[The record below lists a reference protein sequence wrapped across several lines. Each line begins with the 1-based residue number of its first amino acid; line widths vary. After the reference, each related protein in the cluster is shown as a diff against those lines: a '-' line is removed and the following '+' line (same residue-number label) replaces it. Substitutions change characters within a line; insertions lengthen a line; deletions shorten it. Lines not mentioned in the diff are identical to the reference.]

1 MTVQH
6 TNGLELL
13 GKQVSFRHDRLV
25 PLTPKS
31 FITYSENFSGIVT
44 QVLLDIDQSI
54 QIAVENGDFYRISE
68 LKDFAVKN

>member
-1 MTVQH
+1 MAVQH

-13 GKQVSFRHDRLV
+13 GKQVSFTHDRLV

>member
-1 MTVQH
+1 MAVPH
-6 TNGLELL
+6 TNVLDLL

-31 FITYSENFSGIVT
+31 FITHSENFSGIVT